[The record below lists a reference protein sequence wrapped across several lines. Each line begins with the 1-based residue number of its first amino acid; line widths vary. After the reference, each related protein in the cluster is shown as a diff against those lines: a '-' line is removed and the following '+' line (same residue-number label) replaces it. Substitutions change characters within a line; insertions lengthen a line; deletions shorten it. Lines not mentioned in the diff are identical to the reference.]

1 MQTRVPIP
9 TASGD
14 PNSTAEHFD
23 VIKEQLKAKATD
35 TTVSDAEREQARQ
48 MLRDFYPET
57 APSDPNAR
65 KTIWDRAKESG
76 I

>member
-1 MQTRVPIP
+1 MQTRVPFP

-23 VIKEQLKAKATD
+23 VIKERLKAKAAD

-48 MLRDFYPET
+48 MLTQFYPET
-57 APSDPNAR
+57 VPADPLAR
-65 KTIWDRAKESG
+65 RR
-76 I
+76 